1 MDNAGI
7 GMVIWVGEDRFVKYQ
22 VDLQDRGIQ
31 STFNDVRGI
40 LQLSSPMVVYAL
52 EFTVGY
58 KVYTAYRHVTDLQAR
73 DGILAVTLF
82 LPYSVKVR
90 DMTSLLEKL
99 SVKYYRDHYGLGG
112 ILKTDTPVYEEIYIK
127 ELNRLLQ
134 TEHPV
139 IKETDE
145 WTGVPSTPE
154 GQPKILPYT
163 DIRVVEHFYQTPQR
177 PPFYRVP
184 EVIFVPATALDGTTD
199 GLKLP
204 DSLERF
210 SIDGQD
216 IGDEVVG
223 VPLDIHPAGVVLS
236 DLTLDGRPVTG
247 PVYVRDGSRLTF
259 RLKNGRFYDDIC
271 FEGPVREAVGLYL
284 DKTPDGFRFKPIL
297 PFRKKKVSVQLS
309 VACCADG
316 TDPFIFRAVSRER
329 TFPFKEKT
337 VYGGSTDFCFEGEEM
352 AFPWDIVVVEHG
364 YEYLLFPDFC
374 PERHSG
380 FLEDRRS
387 RLISIRNRSGREILI
402 ENLPSLRRTERNVPV
417 DGAWILPPEIQD
429 SCFSFSY
436 DSDHFMRKIS
446 GWETG
451 EVVIALER
459 TCYDLCIAKGVW
471 KAFDEMQ
478 RRSLSFAFEDEYI
491 SPEPD
496 GFMKRVSVQS
506 SGNLGQGRLTTRVFV
521 KDFDY
526 RYSVAKDEEKSR
538 LTLKPDV
545 VQIRLDQETPVTLT
559 DGTSLLLPAGSFLL
573 PSGAVSAGTME
584 RDGFKV
590 ARVGGEA
597 PDEPSFH
604 QFSKTSDGGRAP
616 ETAGHREV
624 LGNLDRFHTE
634 DPGRGEVTVGY
645 WFGGV
650 RGTCKGIPDE
660 KGFLITEEGFRLAYP
675 VNPEKTQAC
684 ERNVGY
690 SFSLRGGEYLVEKTV
705 TGGTEPPRHNKWL
718 LYALIALGLLLLA
731 LAAFLL
737 FFKKGTARKDEV
749 KVEYRIDSRPDADF
763 WINPMGGKKGIRIP
777 DKHSKI
783 MLVDTSEVQGPIEVT
798 LVFNNEGGLC
808 DLPGI
813 SVSGDTVISVLSP
826 AMVRLDSLRSMLCH
840 RDTTGLADSLRLF
853 RTKYPS
859 DYVHTVVTQIEK
871 EIAQVEAMERLIQ
884 RVTSM
889 DCKKSSVD
897 SLSLFLSDSTLWMM
911 SRYVIPDRK
920 KETVEGLWKAQSDF
934 FKNTVDSLQTKY
946 YVRKMVKRKRR
957 LVFNDDYIKYF
968 GKEQRDLMTMFVI
981 DRHIMPEGRDS
992 LSYRQL
998 MDQPEQR
1005 PITVGAEAPGP
1016 SEVSNIRSDE
1026 SDDTERG
1033 NH

>member
-7 GMVIWVGEDRFVKYQ
+7 GMVIWVGEDHFVKYQ
-22 VDLQDRGIQ
+22 VDVQDRDIL
-31 STFNDVRGI
+31 STFNDVRGF

-52 EFTVGY
+52 EFTTVY
-58 KVYTAYRHVTDLQAR
+58 KVFTAYRHVSDLQAR

-82 LPYSVKVR
+82 VPYSVKVR
-90 DMTSLLEKL
+90 DLTSLLEKL
-99 SVKYYRDHYGLGG
+99 SIRYYRDHYGLGG
-112 ILKTDTPVYEEIYIK
+112 ILKAGVPVYEEIYVK

-139 IKETDE
+139 VKEPDE
-145 WTGVPSTPE
+145 WTGVPSAAE

-163 DIRVVEHFYQTPQR
+163 DIHVVEHFYQTPQR

-184 EVIFVPATALDGTTD
+184 EIIFVPAAVLDGTME

-204 DSLERF
+204 DTLERF
-210 SIDGQD
+210 SVDGHD
-216 IGDEVVG
+216 VGEEVVG
-223 VPLDIHPAGVVLS
+223 LPLDLQIAGVALS
-236 DLTLDGRPVTG
+236 DFSLDGHPVTS
-247 PVYVRDGSRLTF
+247 PVYVRDGSRLAF
-259 RLKNGRFYDDIC
+259 CLRKGKYYDDIC
-271 FEGPVREAVGLYL
+271 FEGPVRNAVGLYL
-284 DKTPDGFRFKPIL
+284 DKTPDGFRFKPLL
-297 PFRKKKVSVQLS
+297 PFRKKKMTVQLS
-309 VACCADG
+309 VACLANG
-316 TDPFIFRAVSRER
+316 TEPFIFRAVSRER
-329 TFPFKEKT
+329 SVPFKEKT
-337 VYGGSTDFCFEGEEM
+337 VYDGLADFCFEGEEM
-352 AFPWDIVVVEHG
+352 GYSWDIVVAEHG
-364 YEYLLFPDFC
+364 YEYILFPDFC

-380 FLEDRRS
+380 PLEDRRS
-387 RLISIRNRSGREILI
+387 RLLKVRNRTGKEVLI
-402 ENLPSLRRTERNVPV
+402 QNLPSVRRTDRNVPV
-417 DGAWILPPEIQD
+417 DGAWILPPEVQD

-436 DSDHFMRKIS
+436 DKEHFERKVY

-459 TCYDLCIAKGVW
+459 TCYDLWIPKGVW
-471 KAFDEMQ
+471 KAFNVVQ
-478 RRSLSFAFEDEYI
+478 QRSLSFALGDEVFP
-491 SPEPD
+491 SGPD
-496 GFMKRVSVQS
+496 GSMGKVSVRNS
-506 SGNLGQGRLTTRVFV
+506 ESIGQGTLTARVPG
-521 KDFDY
+521 KDFNY
-526 RYSVAKDEEKSR
+526 RFSVDKDEEKSR

-545 VQIRLDQETPVTLT
+545 VQVKLDQDTPVRLT
-559 DGTSLLLPAGSFLL
+559 DGITLKLPAGSFLL
-573 PSGAVSAGTME
+573 PAGVVSAEALE

-597 PDEPSFH
+597 PGEPSFH
-604 QFSKTSDGGRAP
+604 QFSKTGDGGWVP
-616 ETAGHREV
+616 ETARNREV
-624 LGNLDRFHTE
+624 LGTLDRLHPE
-634 DPGRGEVTVGY
+634 NPGRNEVTLRY

-650 RGTCKGIPDE
+650 QRTCGGALDE
-660 KGFLITEEGFRLAYP
+660 NGFLLTKEGFRLAYP
-675 VNPEKTQAC
+675 VDPGKTQAC

-749 KVEYRIDSRPDADF
+749 KVEYRIDSHPDADF

-783 MLVDTSEVQGPIEVT
+783 MLVDTSEVQGPIDVT

-981 DRHIMPEGRDS
+981 DRQIMPEGRDS

-998 MDQPEQR
+998 MAQPEQR